1 MTVKQL
7 IKVLYPNQRI
17 RIIQINSCEDTDVCL
32 KYADRIRPFLNYK
45 IFRVYTANDILRIEV
60 TNND

>member
-17 RIIQINSCEDTDVCL
+17 RIFQINGCEDTDVCL
-32 KYADRIRPFLNYK
+32 QYDDRIRPFLNYK
-45 IFRVYTANDILRIEV
+45 IFKVYTANDILRIEV

>member
-17 RIIQINSCEDTDVCL
+17 RIIRIDSYEDTDVCL
-32 KYADRIRPFLNYK
+32 QYDDRIRPFLNYK
-45 IFRVYTANDILRIEV
+45 IFKVYTVNDILRIEV
-60 TNND
+60 TNNE